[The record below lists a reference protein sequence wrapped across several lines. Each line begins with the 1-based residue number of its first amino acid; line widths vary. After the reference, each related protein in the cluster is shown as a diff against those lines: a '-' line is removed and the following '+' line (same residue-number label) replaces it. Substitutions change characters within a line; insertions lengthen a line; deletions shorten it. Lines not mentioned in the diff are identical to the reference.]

1 MSRGYNFSAG
11 PSMLPES
18 VLRRAQEELL
28 EWGGERASV
37 LEVSHRGKAFVALD
51 DKLEADLRRLL
62 NVPSDYSVLFLQGG
76 ATQHFA
82 QIPLNIAGPDDSAD
96 YLITGHWANKA
107 HAEAKTLVKT
117 HVVASGEAGRF
128 TSVPDPAQWQ
138 LTPGAAYLHVTSN
151 ETIQGVELDALPAVG
166 DVPVVADM
174 SSNILSRPLDVT
186 RYGIIYAGA
195 QKNMGA
201 AGLTLLVIRNDLLA
215 RKPRPLPNILTY
227 AAHAKEKS
235 LLNTPPG
242 FAFYITALV
251 LEWIDAQ
258 GGLVAMERLNR
269 AKADML
275 YAAID
280 GSNGYYKNPVDVR
293 YRSRMNVPFTLHDA
307 ALDEA
312 FLKESR
318 EAGLLALKGHKAVG
332 GMRASIYNAMPI
344 EGVRALVGFMAEFAK
359 KHG

>member
-11 PSMLPES
+11 PSMLPEP
-18 VLRRAQEELL
+18 VLRRAQEEML

-37 LEVSHRGKAFVALD
+37 LEVSHRGKAFVALN

-62 NVPSDYSVLFLQGG
+62 GVPSNYAVLFLQGG

-82 QIPLNIAGPDDSAD
+82 QIPMNLAGSDDTGD
-96 YLITGHWANKA
+96 YLVTGHWSTKA
-107 HAEAKTLVKT
+107 VAEAKAQVKT
-117 HVVASGEAGRF
+117 HVVATGEASKF
-128 TSVPDPAQWQ
+128 TTVPARAQWQ
-138 LTPGAAYLHVTSN
+138 LTPGAAYLHVTPN
-151 ETIQGVELDALPAVG
+151 ETIQGVEFEDVPDVG
-166 DVPVVADM
+166 EVPVVADM
-174 SSNILSRPLDVT
+174 SSNILSRPVDVS

-201 AGLTLLVIRNDLLA
+201 AGLTLLVIRDDLLA

-227 AAHAKEKS
+227 ASHAKEKS
-235 LLNTPPG
+235 LLNTPPA
-242 FAFYITALV
+242 FAFYLTALV
-251 LEWIDAQ
+251 LEWVDAQ
-258 GGLVAMERLNR
+258 GGLAEMARRNR

-280 GSNGYYKNPVDVR
+280 GSNGYYRNPVEPR

-307 ALDEA
+307 TLDEA
-312 FLKESR
+312 FLSESKA
-318 EAGLLALKGHKAVG
+318 AGLLTLKGHKAVG

-344 EGVRALVGFMAEFAK
+344 EGVRALVDFMGDFARR
-359 KHG
+359 HG